1 MQWWCNDGG
10 DDKYN
15 DFLDGD
21 DHNDYMMMSITLK
34 VRVRPED
41 SGKQMICQVKK
52 TKHEN
57 LHIYS
62 FFVPIIFWFVYIM
75 FRRRPE
81 VLKEAS
87 QPSGTSQCIVRI
99 GDLIGHNYQHHRNI
113 HILVWWCDGALFLN
127 FDSSEMSWFSS
138 PSNSVLAWWCDRTQ
152 LPTSPSYSYWFDGVM
167 AYFLL
172 YLINLES
179 HNFYILYWLA
189 GVMEHF

>member
-1 MQWWCNDGG
+1 MCPKISQHFYHYVLFYGQCHVCQYSLSVVMQWWCNDGG

-21 DHNDYMMMSITLK
+21 DHNDYMMMNITLK

-87 QPSGTSQCIVRI
+87 QPSGTSQCIVRL
-99 GDLIGHNYQHHRNI
+99 GDVIWHFLYLNHWLYLLYDYMTVLWNLTVHCKD
-113 HILVWWCDGALFLN
+113 WWF
-127 FDSSEMSWFSS
+127 
-138 PSNSVLAWWCDRTQ
+138 DRTQ
-152 LPTSPSYSYWFDGVM
+152 LSASS
-167 AYFLL
+167 
-172 YLINLES
+172 
-179 HNFYILYWLA
+179 
-189 GVMEHF
+189 

>member
-1 MQWWCNDGG
+1 MQHNNNDVMMVVVS
-10 DDKYN
+10 DDEYN

-21 DHNDYMMMSITLK
+21 DHNDYTMMSITLK

-75 FRRRPE
+75 FRRRLE

-87 QPSGTSQCIVRI
+87 QPSGTSQCIVR
-99 GDLIGHNYQHHRNI
+99 
-113 HILVWWCDGALFLN
+113 LN
-127 FDSSEMSWFSS
+127 D
-138 PSNSVLAWWCDRTQ
+138 V
-152 LPTSPSYSYWFDGVM
+152 
-167 AYFLL
+167 
-172 YLINLES
+172 I
-179 HNFYILYWLA
+179 
-189 GVMEHF
+189 